1 MTEENRISYPNI
13 GQAWGIVG
21 ISILS
26 MILFSPVNIL
36 LNTITGKEISFLIYY
51 LLAMG
56 STFWIAHLKRKKWTS
71 VSGYNFDFGSAK
83 IIILV
88 SIAIIAI
95 QIGIISPVASII
107 PMPEFMEK
115 VFLEFAKQNGVFS
128 FIAIV
133 VAAPIL
139 EELVFRG
146 IILDGLLKRYS
157 PIKSILISSILFGV
171 VHLNPWQF
179 IAALIIG
186 IFSGWVYYETKKLTL
201 SILIHFVN
209 NLFAFGSMY
218 FMDLE
223 TIMDKSLTELY
234 GGFLNL
240 IVITF
245 GAVVVTVICL
255 YFLRLEIMN
264 IKKLTTSIKHYV

>member
-56 STFWIAHLKRKKWTS
+56 STFWIAHLKRKKGTS

-95 QIGIISPVASII
+95 QIGIISPVVSIM

-115 VFLEFAKQNGVFS
+115 VFLELAKGNGVFS

-146 IILDGLLKRYS
+146 IILDGLLKKYS

-179 IAALIIG
+179 IGALIIG

-264 IKKLTTSIKHYV
+264 KKN